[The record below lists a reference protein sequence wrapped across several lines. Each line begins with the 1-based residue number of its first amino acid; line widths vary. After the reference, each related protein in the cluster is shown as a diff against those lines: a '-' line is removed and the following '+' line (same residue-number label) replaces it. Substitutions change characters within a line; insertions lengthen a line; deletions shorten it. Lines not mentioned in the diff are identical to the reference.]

1 MAWNEPGGGGRDP
14 WGNGSG
20 GKGDSPPDL
29 DAILKR
35 FSEKLEGFLGGGNG
49 GGKSGGEQS
58 SALFYVG
65 LVVLALFW
73 GLQSFYKV
81 DTKEQAV
88 VLRFGEFVEIKGEGL
103 RWNPWLIDKVIKEDV
118 TQERRH
124 QTETRNEMLT
134 GDENI
139 VELPLTVQYNINNV
153 KHFVLNVKDPE
164 TTLHDATDSA
174 LRHVVGSLKLNDVIS
189 TGRGELSIEVE
200 RRLQE
205 YLDLY
210 GTGINVVKVNIQG
223 AQPPA
228 AVKSA
233 YDDVIKAREDRERV
247 INEAQSY
254 ANGVVPEAQGMAK
267 RIKEESE
274 AYQAK
279 VIAEAEG
286 EAHRFLALLTEY
298 QKAPAVTRERLYL
311 DTLQEVMTNTSKVMV
326 DVEGGNNMM
335 YLPLDKMAQAGS
347 APSSSGGNVGLKASE
362 LDEIVRRVSDVLSQQ
377 ISTGQKRDVR

>member
-35 FSEKLEGFLGGGNG
+35 FTEKLEGFLGGGNG
-49 GGKSGGEQS
+49 GGKGGGEQS

-65 LVVLALFW
+65 LIVLALFW

-88 VLRFGEFVEIKGEGL
+88 VLRFGEFLEIKGEGL

-153 KHFVLNVKDPE
+153 KDFVLNVKDPE
-164 TTLHDATDSA
+164 ITLHDATDSA

-347 APSSSGGNVGLKASE
+347 APGSSGGNVGLKASE

-377 ISTGQKRDVR
+377 ISSGQKRDVR